1 MALRTMRAAAEQQK
15 TDKQQNRDKDN
26 DSKYLH
32 PARRA
37 GR

>member
-1 MALRTMRAAAEQQK
+1 MALGTMRAAAEQQE
-15 TDKQQNRDKDN
+15 TDEQQNRDKDD